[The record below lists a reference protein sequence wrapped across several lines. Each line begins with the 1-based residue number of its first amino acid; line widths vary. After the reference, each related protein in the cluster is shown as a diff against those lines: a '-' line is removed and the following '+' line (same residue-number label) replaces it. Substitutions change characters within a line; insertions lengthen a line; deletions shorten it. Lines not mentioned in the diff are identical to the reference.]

1 MSVEIALQNPRRFSS
16 LEPGGLLEWLR
27 EVLDELAPK
36 ANSFGVRF
44 VDDAEMQRLN
54 HRFRGRDRTTDVL
67 SFPGGESGEGYHL
80 GDVVIA
86 VPTARRQAAADGRPE
101 RREIRTLLLHGV
113 LHCLGLDH
121 EVDDG
126 EMERLEARLRQ
137 RWVANVD

>member
-86 VPTARRQAAADGRPE
+86 VPTARRQAAADGRP
-101 RREIRTLLLHGV
+101 
-113 LHCLGLDH
+113 
-121 EVDDG
+121 
-126 EMERLEARLRQ
+126 
-137 RWVANVD
+137 